1 MKLPTGTRL
10 ALVIGATALLIAL
23 ALTGALPQRYVMVA
37 VGIVLA
43 RIAAVKAARARSEGS
58 RQREAVPSL
67 LWALA
72 MLALV
77 GPLGWDMRLTIVAG
91 VLSVMSAFFGR
102 KYKVAL

>member
-58 RQREAVPSL
+58 RAARS
-67 LWALA
+67 
-72 MLALV
+72 
-77 GPLGWDMRLTIVAG
+77 R
-91 VLSVMSAFFGR
+91 AF
-102 KYKVAL
+102 VALGARNARTRWSAELRCASRSSQEC